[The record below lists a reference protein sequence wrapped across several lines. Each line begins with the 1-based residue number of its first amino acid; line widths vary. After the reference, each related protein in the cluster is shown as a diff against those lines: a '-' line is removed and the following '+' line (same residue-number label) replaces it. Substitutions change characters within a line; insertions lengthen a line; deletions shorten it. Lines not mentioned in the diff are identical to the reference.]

1 MRRWRRKKNIK
12 KDIKINKNIFLYFYL
27 FLPIFPSAACRNKLL
42 TFNSN
47 DMKKILIWAL
57 PLLMGSVCHAEDIT
71 IQYNGSTAKVQQKAK
86 DSVNVTVKGANVHI
100 ESQYTSHKLTVLL
113 SGKSDDGQLVLKTA
127 GKAKVTLN
135 KLNLTSQEGAPLD
148 LRNKKKVEIIAADGT
163 ENTLTITACND
174 TANNKAAAIW
184 SKDKILLSGK
194 GTLNV
199 IATGD
204 GCRGIK
210 AKKDIT
216 IEDLTLNVTT
226 SGNHLGEKP
235 FGFGNFGGGEM
246 PDFGGFGGGFGGFG
260 APNDSTRQGGFGGFQ
275 MGGFGGGMPNFGN
288 LSEEDQARI
297 EEMRKAFEERMQNG
311 EGFGGFGGFQMGGF
325 GAPNDSTRQGGF
337 GGFGGGMP
345 NFGGGGM
352 PDFGGF
358 GGGFGGFG
366 NPGGEGEEDED
377 GGMGFGGKHK
387 YVASTKGIASK
398 GKVTINSGTVT
409 VKTAT
414 AGAEGIE
421 GKDGVIVNGGTV
433 DVYSPDDAI
442 NANACIEFNG
452 GTIIARS
459 KGNDAIDSNPK
470 GGFFMPFGGNNDQ
483 EDADPAIVITG
494 GTVYAWSQAGS
505 PEEGLDCDF
514 APLVIEGGTIF
525 TVGGGMGEMPSVP
538 TNYTS
543 KQPSVLLIGINIQK
557 EEPIYLYDSK
567 NKLLETITIPF
578 ALRRSASLVSSPFF
592 EMGETYTVKTK
603 DYEKTF
609 TLNENFTAVR

>member
-1 MRRWRRKKNIK
+1 MAPKEKYK

-398 GKVTINSGTVT
+398 GKITINSGTVT

-452 GTIIARS
+452 GTVIARS
-459 KGNDAIDSNPK
+459 KGNDAVDSNPK
-470 GGFFMPFGGNNDQ
+470 GGFFMPFGGNNNQ